1 MRPYKPLVA
10 VTLVVTAWGVGH
22 DVLAYGRFINGDGDE
37 RTPPYI
43 AMAAA
48 SAQDPR
54 PPSSSTRPP
63 VTKLGYRRAPVP
75 LPSGLLSAVAS
86 YRATSVSRPPAPP

>member
-48 SAQDPR
+48 SAQD
-54 PPSSSTRPP
+54 
-63 VTKLGYRRAPVP
+63 
-75 LPSGLLSAVAS
+75 
-86 YRATSVSRPPAPP
+86 ATSTILVNATTGDEIRVPPRAATLTVWPS